1 MDKMR
6 ELFTVKEIDQKMLGP
21 QLAQIYLLLIL
32 SYRLRIST
40 IAKADAERVKNFI
53 DLKGI

>member
-6 ELFTVKEIDQKMLGP
+6 ELFTVKEIDQKTLEP

>member
-1 MDKMR
+1 MVKMR

-21 QLAQIYLLLIL
+21 ELAQIYLLLIL
-32 SYRLRIST
+32 SYRLRVST